1 MRSTHVSMGGVRA
14 AGAIGV
20 LALAGTAASADVVAT
35 FGFTDL
41 QASFMLDDGA
51 GSGMFVADGALGSS
65 GDVTRLL
72 ATGGTALY
80 APGDI
85 HDNPTSVHF
94 EISVFNIDSINKTA
108 EGLGSF
114 SITDADG
121 DVLMGTFGGDWSG
134 AGFGFTFYGGEGV
147 DFTFDSSA
155 GNGTWDGPSGGSFS
169 TDFGVTKLIG
179 AVSLLFQQP
188 NTQFFTESF
197 FETSAQAD
205 GVMII
210 PAPGALALGG
220 LGLGLAGVR
229 RRR

>member
-1 MRSTHVSMGGVRA
+1 MSGVRA

-20 LALAGTAASADVVAT
+20 LALAGSVASGEIVAS

-41 QASFMLDDGA
+41 QASFMLDDGT
-51 GSGMFVADGALGSS
+51 GDGMFVADGTLATS

-85 HDNPTSVHF
+85 HGDPTSVHF
-94 EISVFNIDSINKTA
+94 EISVFNINSVEKTA
-108 EGLGSF
+108 EGAGSF
-114 SITDADG
+114 TIVDADG
-121 DVLMGTFGGDWSG
+121 DVLMGTFSGDWSG
-134 AGFGFTFYGGEGV
+134 AGFGFSFYGGSGV
-147 DFTFDSSA
+147 DFEFDTSA
-155 GNGTWDGPSGGSFS
+155 GDGTWDGPSGGSFS
-169 TDFGVTKLIG
+169 TDFGVDQLIG

-188 NTQFFTESF
+188 NTEFFTESF

-205 GVMII
+205 GIMII

-220 LGLGLAGVR
+220 LGLGVGAMR